1 MEEIQSRDSSMRDFA
16 RHVKNV
22 AEMSQHLHH
31 VTKLAM
37 SVLLTRPMRAKEK
50 KVLGGH
56 GLRAKVVG
64 RGLHHNFFSPF
75 GLGQHW
81 GSSPPEGMMRPSTWT
96 DCTTSDLVPE

>member
-1 MEEIQSRDSSMRDFA
+1 MRDFA

-64 RGLHHNFFSPF
+64 RGLHHNFFFSFWPWPALGFEPPGRNDEAINLDRLYDF
-75 GLGQHW
+75 G
-81 GSSPPEGMMRPSTWT
+81 PCARMMV
-96 DCTTSDLVPE
+96 L